1 MSRAAMKREPTA
13 EGRALPVAPARHAG
27 IRILLGASL
36 VVCAANA
43 VAQAPR
49 PGGAVSATTVVRE
62 EGVRWHAL
70 TAAQREALAPL
81 QRDWP
86 GIDAPRKQK
95 WIALAARFGT
105 LSPEER
111 ARINARMV
119 EWAKLTPDE
128 RGQARLRFEE
138 ARQLPVP
145 DRSERW
151 RAYQALPPEERQ
163 QLAERAATA
172 ASAPHDA
179 ASRSGKAGRDSK
191 EAKFNVV
198 PNPALAQPPR
208 PVAPTLVQAAPGAT
222 TTAITRRPA
231 PPPHQQ
237 SGMPK
242 VATTPEFVN
251 RSTLLPK
258 RGPQA
263 AAVGPAP
270 AATPVPA
277 TRSSPAAASP
287 PAASRPAAAPAA
299 AASRSAQGMPAPQ
312 PGATPAA
319 LASPAALPQAPAPLA
334 ATPTPAASR

>member
-1 MSRAAMKREPTA
+1 MKREPTP
-13 EGRALPVAPARHAG
+13 EGRALPLATARHSGLQILAG
-27 IRILLGASL
+27 VAVAVL
-36 VVCAANA
+36 AAQA
-43 VAQAPR
+43 AAQAPH
-49 PGGAVSATTVVRE
+49 PAGATASHAAPVRE

-70 TAAQREALAPL
+70 TPSQREALAPL
-81 QRDWP
+81 ERDWP

-95 WIALAARFGT
+95 WIALAARFNT

-119 EWAKLTPDE
+119 EWANLTPAE

-151 RAYQALPPEERQ
+151 RAYQALPPEQRQ
-163 QLAERAATA
+163 QLAARAATA
-172 ASAPHDA
+172 ASAPRDG
-179 ASRSGKAGRDSK
+179 ASKPVKGGRDSK

-198 PNPALAQPPR
+198 PNPALSQPPR

-222 TTAITRRPA
+222 TTVITRHPA
-231 PPPHQQ
+231 PPAHQQ

-242 VATTPEFVN
+242 IATTSEFVN

-263 AAVGPAP
+263 AAIASAPAWTTRLP
-270 AATPVPA
+270 PGAATPL
-277 TRSSPAAASP
+277 AAG
-287 PAASRPAAAPAA
+287 SRPAVAVTPTAAPAA
-299 AASRSAQGMPAPQ
+299 LAPAP
-312 PGATPAA
+312 TPAT
-319 LASPAALPQAPAPLA
+319 AAAPLA
-334 ATPTPAASR
+334 ATSTPAASR